1 MAVARDD
8 TSDAAALR
16 FYRISFSLP
25 VPQRGTLV
33 VYEYQ
38 TADEAPLPIAGREV
52 FLIDHRG
59 VVWQIDPEPGTT
71 GSRAHEFDRTIGTIE
86 PFVNVYEARGTFYA
100 SRFNGDTFA
109 IDMDTGRATYVG
121 WART

>member
-1 MAVARDD
+1 MAVEYND
-8 TSDAAALR
+8 TPDAAGLWS
-16 FYRISFSLP
+16 YRISFSLP

-38 TADEAPLPIAGREV
+38 AAETPLPIAGREV
-52 FLIDHRG
+52 FLVNHLDVI
-59 VVWQIDPEPGTT
+59 WQIDPEPGTT
-71 GSRAHEFDRTIGTIE
+71 GGRAHEFDRTMETIE
-86 PFVNVYEARGTFYA
+86 PFVNVYEARGGFYA

-109 IDMDTGRATYVG
+109 IDMETGYATYVG